1 MLPWVK
7 TTNFKYFMEKVFST
21 FWFCY
26 FYFSIFC
33 RTIENEHFW
42 KSMFFFIWHPL
53 KSDFSES
60 ACFHSFALSDCG
72 ESISNL
78 RKDTFA
84 KCFCG
89 ILFWELFCAGN
100 IFCET
105 VSNFLT
111 LLTTICHTLF
121 TFCPTAL
128 YASGK
133 MPSADRLVLKR
144 YSNEC
149 PLF

>member
-1 MLPWVK
+1 MQKTMFSHWFLIGFQWDVK
-7 TTNFKYFMEKVFST
+7 KDYFLNLST
-21 FWFCY
+21 F
-26 FYFSIFC
+26 
-33 RTIENEHFW
+33 
-42 KSMFFFIWHPL
+42 
-53 KSDFSES
+53 
-60 ACFHSFALSDCG
+60 HSSALSDCG
-72 ESISNL
+72 ENISNL
-78 RKDTFA
+78 RKNTFA
-84 KCFCG
+84 KYFCG
-89 ILFWELFCAGN
+89 ILFWESFCAGN

-144 YSNEC
+144 YSKRH
-149 PLF
+149 PLDSHPWKITPPNKGGGICTIWISKGAMLFNLQ